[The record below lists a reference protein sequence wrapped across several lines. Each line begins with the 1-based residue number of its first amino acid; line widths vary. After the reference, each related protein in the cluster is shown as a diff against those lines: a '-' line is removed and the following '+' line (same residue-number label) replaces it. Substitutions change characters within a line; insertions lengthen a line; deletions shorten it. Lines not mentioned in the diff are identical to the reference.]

1 MIPPGY
7 LCPPIPGRA
16 DYVHHL
22 ADLIGE
28 AKCGV
33 RVLDVGT
40 GANCIYPIIGSQSY
54 GWKFVA
60 SEIDPISVKAARAIV
75 GATPSLSKLVRIV
88 HQKNR
93 RSILNGV
100 IKPSDQFDAVMCN
113 PPFHDSPATAELG
126 TTRKLHNLNKG
137 NARSKETPLNFGG
150 QQAELWCDGGEIG
163 FIKQMIVESATFGRQ
178 VGWFTSLVSKS
189 ERLPVLHKMLVAAQA
204 EEIQV
209 VPMEQ
214 GNKQSRLIAWR
225 FNPRS
230 VVRQP

>member
-33 RVLDVGT
+33 RVIDVGT

-75 GATPSLSKLVRIV
+75 GANPSLSKLVRIV

-126 TTRKLHNLNKG
+126 TTRKLRNLNKG
-137 NARSKETPLNFGG
+137 NARSKGTPLNFGG

-209 VPMEQ
+209 VPMNQ

-225 FNPRS
+225 FNPKS
-230 VVRQP
+230 VVRQL